1 MSNALHMPISL
12 VAISGTISEAIY
24 KTRQFRYLL
33 SKRNEKAK
41 VDLAPGESTIIYSFS
56 NAGGVG
62 NSFRWISF
70 RVNASRHGEKS
81 HPKWHLV
88 RLDKNGSTY
97 LGEVDRM
104 NVMVGIIDATV
115 NRSGGSSLLVSA
127 RSTMFISIFVKELTC
142 TDP

>member
-33 SKRNEKAK
+33 SERDEKAN
-41 VDLAPGESTIIYSFS
+41 VDLAPGESTVIYSFS

-70 RVNASRHGEKS
+70 RVNAPRHDEKS
-81 HPKWHLV
+81 HPKWHLI

-115 NRSGGSSLLVSA
+115 TRSGGSSLLVSA
-127 RSTMFISIFVKELTC
+127 RSIMFVFIPELTY
-142 TDP
+142 TNP